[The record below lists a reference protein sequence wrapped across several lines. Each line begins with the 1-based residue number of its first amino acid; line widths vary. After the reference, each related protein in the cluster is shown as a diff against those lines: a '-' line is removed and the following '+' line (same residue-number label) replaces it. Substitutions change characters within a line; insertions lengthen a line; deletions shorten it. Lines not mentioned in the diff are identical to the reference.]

1 MTISPEIRQ
10 HRALVRSLSLQA
22 PILFIHSPRS
32 MDICLAWSGA
42 LDPRGLVSR
51 AGAHRASSELWMIT
65 MNEHQGRSDARMGRY
80 VQFCQY
86 CPPQN

>member
-1 MTISPEIRQ
+1 MTISPEISQ

-22 PILFIHSPRS
+22 AILFIHSPCS

-51 AGAHRASSELWMIT
+51 TGAHHDSLAAP
-65 MNEHQGRSDARMGRY
+65 GKYG
-80 VQFCQY
+80 
-86 CPPQN
+86 